1 MCRVGDIIVVK
12 EFKDRNGTVV
22 PKHSFVVISD
32 EAGIIE
38 SYSYDFISNI
48 MCSFHSENHKK
59 RKLKIKSNL
68 EIVPNK
74 IKGRNVNNKTGYIRA
89 DDLFYFKKDKI
100 DYKVIGRLSDDMLD
114 KLIKLKILL
123 QIYNLILLMVF
134 KNIDCLLH

>member
-74 IKGRNVNNKTGYIRA
+74 IKGRNVNNKSGYIRA

-114 KLIKLKILL
+114 KLIKLIIKLNVENKTKDLIN
-123 QIYNLILLMVF
+123 NL
-134 KNIDCLLH
+134 

>member
-12 EFKDRNGTVV
+12 EFKDNNGIVV
-22 PKHSFVVISD
+22 PKHSFVVVSD

-48 MCSFHSENHKK
+48 MCSFHSESHKK

-68 EIVPNK
+68 EITPNK
-74 IKGRNVNNKTGYIRA
+74 IKGRNVNNKSGYIRA

-100 DYKVIGRLSDDMLD
+100 DYKVIGRLSDEMLD
-114 KLIKLKILL
+114 KLIKLVISLNIKNKTKDTIT
-123 QIYNLILLMVF
+123 NL
-134 KNIDCLLH
+134 

>member
-1 MCRVGDIIVVK
+1 MCRVGDIIVVRG
-12 EFKDRNGTVV
+12 FKDRNGTVV

-38 SYSYDFISNI
+38 SYSYDFISNV

-74 IKGRNVNNKTGYIRA
+74 IKGRNVNNKSGYIRA
-89 DDLFYFKKDKI
+89 DVLFYFKKDKI

-114 KLIKLKILL
+114 KLIKLIIKLNVENKTKDLIN
-123 QIYNLILLMVF
+123 NL
-134 KNIDCLLH
+134 

>member
-12 EFKDRNGTVV
+12 EFKDKNGIVV
-22 PKHSFVVISD
+22 PRHSFVVISD

-48 MCSFHSENHKK
+48 MCSFHGEKHKK
-59 RKLKIKSNL
+59 RKLNIKSNL
-68 EIVPNK
+68 EIIPNK
-74 IKGRNVNNKTGYIRA
+74 IKGRNINNKSGYIRA

-114 KLIKLKILL
+114 KLIKLIIELSVENKTKDTIT
-123 QIYNLILLMVF
+123 NL
-134 KNIDCLLH
+134 

>member
-12 EFKDRNGTVV
+12 EFKDSNGTVV

-100 DYKVIGRLSDDMLD
+100 DYKVIGRLSDEMLD
-114 KLIKLKILL
+114 KLIKLVI
-123 QIYNLILLMVF
+123 NLNI
-134 KNIDCLLH
+134 KNKTKDTITNL

>member
-12 EFKDRNGTVV
+12 EFKDNNGIVV

-74 IKGRNVNNKTGYIRA
+74 IKGRNVTNKSGYIRA

-100 DYKVIGRLSDDMLD
+100 EYKVIGRLSDDMLD
-114 KLIKLKILL
+114 KLIKLVISLNTKNKTKDTIT
-123 QIYNLILLMVF
+123 NL
-134 KNIDCLLH
+134 

>member
-12 EFKDRNGTVV
+12 EFKDNNGTVV

-48 MCSFHSENHKK
+48 MCSFHNENHKK

-100 DYKVIGRLSDDMLD
+100 EYKVIGRLSDDMLD
-114 KLIKLKILL
+114 KLIKIVISLNIKNKTKDTIT
-123 QIYNLILLMVF
+123 NL
-134 KNIDCLLH
+134 

>member
-12 EFKDRNGTVV
+12 EFKDKNGIVV
-22 PKHSFVVISD
+22 PRHSFVVISD

-48 MCSFHSENHKK
+48 MCSFHSEKHKK

-74 IKGRNVNNKTGYIRA
+74 IKGRNVNNKSGYIRA
-89 DDLFYFKKDKI
+89 DDLFYFNKDKI

-114 KLIKLKILL
+114 KLIKLVIGLNIENKTKDTIT
-123 QIYNLILLMVF
+123 NL
-134 KNIDCLLH
+134 

>member
-12 EFKDRNGTVV
+12 EFKDRNSTVV

-89 DDLFYFKKDKI
+89 DDLLYFKKDKI
-100 DYKVIGRLSDDMLD
+100 EYKVIGRLSDEMLD
-114 KLIKLKILL
+114 KLIKLVISLNVENKTKDTIT
-123 QIYNLILLMVF
+123 NL
-134 KNIDCLLH
+134 

>member
-1 MCRVGDIIVVK
+1 MCRVGGIIVVK

-100 DYKVIGRLSDDMLD
+100 EYKVIGRLSDDMLD
-114 KLIKLKILL
+114 KLIKLVISLNVENKTKDTIT
-123 QIYNLILLMVF
+123 NL
-134 KNIDCLLH
+134 

>member
-38 SYSYDFISNI
+38 SYSYDFISNV

-74 IKGRNVNNKTGYIRA
+74 IKGRNVNNKSGYIRA

-100 DYKVIGRLSDDMLD
+100 EYKVIGRLSDDMLD
-114 KLIKLKILL
+114 KLIKLIIKLNVENKTKDLIN
-123 QIYNLILLMVF
+123 NL
-134 KNIDCLLH
+134 

>member
-68 EIVPNK
+68 EIVPSK

-100 DYKVIGRLSDDMLD
+100 EYKVIGRLSDDMLD
-114 KLIKLKILL
+114 KLIKLIIKLNVENKTKDLIN
-123 QIYNLILLMVF
+123 NL
-134 KNIDCLLH
+134 

>member
-32 EAGIIE
+32 EAGVIE

-74 IKGRNVNNKTGYIRA
+74 IKGRNVNNKSGYIRA

-114 KLIKLKILL
+114 KLIKLIIKLNVENKTKDTIT
-123 QIYNLILLMVF
+123 NL
-134 KNIDCLLH
+134 